1 MSEPTAPTAADVRTA
16 ADALKT
22 AIDAHLAAVQA
33 RSDESDPAVRTA
45 FLAMAAAAEAY
56 DDALYDVYNEVT
68 PFEIPSQYPEDQSD
82 PDNPEAI
89 SVLIR
94 RDYQIEH
101 PGRLLGA
108 ARGLAA
114 GAVDPEVDISTVAG
128 SLAAL
133 FDVFDPDEIHNRSD
147 ELGLLPGDGT
157 TWVLAAD
164 PDVLGEEQWF
174 EDPFSDTDPERVV
187 CRFDLIGDEDEED
200 EEYFDTFVE
209 DEAEDEIDGIEV
221 V

>member
-1 MSEPTAPTAADVRTA
+1 MSEPTPSAAEVRTA
-16 ADALKT
+16 ADALKA
-22 AIDAHLAAVQA
+22 AIDAHLAAVEL
-33 RSDESDPAVRTA
+33 RSDEGDPRVRAA
-45 FLAMAAAAEAY
+45 FLAVAAAAEAY
-56 DDALYDVYNEVT
+56 DDVLYDAYNEVT
-68 PFEIPSQYPEDQSD
+68 PFEVPSQYPESD
-82 PDNPEAI
+82 ADPGNPEAV

-108 ARGLAA
+108 ARQLAA
-114 GAVDPEVDISTVAG
+114 GAVDAEIDISTVGG

-147 ELGLLPGDGT
+147 ELGLTPGDAT

-164 PDVLGEEQWF
+164 PEADPDEAWF
-174 EDPFSDTDPERVV
+174 DDPFSEVDQELLV
-187 CRFDLIGDEDEED
+187 CRFDLVGDEVEE
-200 EEYFDTFVE
+200 EEYFDTFAE
-209 DEAEDEIDGIEV
+209 DESEDEIDGIEV

>member
-1 MSEPTAPTAADVRTA
+1 MSEPTLSAADVRSA
-16 ADALKT
+16 ADALKA
-22 AIDAHLAAVQA
+22 AIDAHLAAVEV
-33 RSDESDPAVRTA
+33 RSDESDPAVRAA
-45 FLAMAAAAEAY
+45 FLVMAGAAESY
-56 DDALYDVYNEVT
+56 DDVLYDVYNEVT
-68 PFEIPSQYPEDQSD
+68 PFEIPSQYDEADVD
-82 PDNPEAI
+82 PVNPDAV

-108 ARGLAA
+108 ARQLAA
-114 GAVDPEVDISTVAG
+114 GAVDAEIDISTVGG

-147 ELGLLPGDGT
+147 ELGLTPGDAT
-157 TWVLAAD
+157 TWVLATD
-164 PDVLGEEQWF
+164 PEAAEELWF
-174 EDPFSDTDPERVV
+174 DDPFSEIDPDQLV
-187 CRFDLIGDEDEED
+187 CRFDLVGEEEED

-209 DEAEDEIDGIEV
+209 DDSEDEIDGIEV

>member
-1 MSEPTAPTAADVRTA
+1 MSEPTAPSAADVRTA
-16 ADALKT
+16 ADALKA
-22 AIDAHLAAVQA
+22 AIDAHLAAVEL
-33 RSDESDPAVRTA
+33 RSDESDPRVRAA

-56 DDALYDVYNEVT
+56 DDVLYDSYNEVT
-68 PFEIPSQYPEDQSD
+68 PFEVPSQYAEQDAD
-82 PDNPEAI
+82 PVNPEAI

-94 RDYQIEH
+94 RDYHVEH

-108 ARGLAA
+108 ARQLAA
-114 GAVDPEVDISTVAG
+114 GAVDAEIDISTVGG

-147 ELGLLPGDGT
+147 ELGLTPGDAT

-164 PDVLGEEQWF
+164 PENEELWF
-174 EDPFSDTDPERVV
+174 EDPFSEVDPEQVV
-187 CRFDLIGDEDEED
+187 CRFDLVGDEDEED
-200 EEYFDTFVE
+200 EEYFDTFAE
-209 DEAEDEIDGIEV
+209 DDSEDEIDGIEV

>member
-1 MSEPTAPTAADVRTA
+1 MPEPTDPTAADVRTA
-16 ADALKT
+16 ADALKA
-22 AIDAHLAAVQA
+22 AIDAHLAAVET
-33 RSDESDPAVRTA
+33 RSDESDPAVRAA

-56 DDALYDVYNEVT
+56 DDALYDTYNEVT
-68 PFEIPSQYPEDQSD
+68 PFEIPTQYPEDHSD

-108 ARGLAA
+108 ARGLAPE
-114 GAVDPEVDISTVAG
+114 AVDEEVDISTVAG

-157 TWVLAAD
+157 TWVLAVD
-164 PDVLGEEQWF
+164 PDALGEESWF
-174 EDPFSDTDPERVV
+174 EDPFSETDPERVV
-187 CRFDLIGDEDEED
+187 CRFDLIGDEEED
-200 EEYFDTFVE
+200 EEYFDTFAE
-209 DEAEDEIDGIEV
+209 DGAEDEIDGIEV

>member
-1 MSEPTAPTAADVRTA
+1 MSEPTAPSAADVRTA
-16 ADALKT
+16 ADALKA
-22 AIDAHLAAVQA
+22 AIDAHLAAVET

-45 FLAMAAAAEAY
+45 FLAMAAAAESY
-56 DDALYDVYNEVT
+56 DDALYDTYNEVT
-68 PFEIPSQYPEDQSD
+68 PFEIPTQYPEDHAD

-157 TWVLAAD
+157 TWVLATD
-164 PDVLGEEQWF
+164 PEGDEQWF
-174 EDPFSDTDPERVV
+174 EDPFSETDPERLV

-200 EEYFDTFVE
+200 EEYFDTFAE
-209 DEAEDEIDGIEV
+209 DEPEDEIDGIEV